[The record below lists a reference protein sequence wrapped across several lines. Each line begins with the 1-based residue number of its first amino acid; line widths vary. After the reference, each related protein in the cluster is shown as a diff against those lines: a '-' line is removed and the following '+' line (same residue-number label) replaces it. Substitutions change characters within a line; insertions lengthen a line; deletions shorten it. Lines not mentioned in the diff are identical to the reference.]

1 MVLIGL
7 IGEAGSGKDTLAD
20 YLKQRYPVMLYTL
33 ANPIKEITRHM
44 FLFNDE
50 QLYGKLKNVVDE
62 RWGITPRESW
72 QTIGTNIMQFQ
83 IYGLLPHLI
92 NKVPVRE
99 FWIHHFKMWY
109 DNFLQNKKNEEIT
122 GETNKEKHVIVTD
135 VRFQHE
141 ADTITQMGG
150 YLIKII
156 RPSLDKSDE
165 LYKHCSET
173 AISTMKA
180 NYTVVNDGTLEKLY
194 TVADAIFNDS
204 INRHYNQSNKSP

>member
-7 IGEAGSGKDTLAD
+7 IGEAGSGKDTFAD
-20 YLKQRYPVMLYTL
+20 YLKKRHSVTLYTL

-44 FLFNDE
+44 FLFSDE
-50 QLYGKLKNVVDE
+50 QLHGNLKNVVDE

-72 QTIGTNIMQFQ
+72 QIIGTNIMQFQ

-109 DNFLQNKKNEEIT
+109 DDFIQNK
-122 GETNKEKHVIVTD
+122 TNIQHNSENNEKHVIVTD

-141 ADTITQMGG
+141 ADMITQMGG

-156 RPSLDKSDE
+156 RPSLDKSNE

-173 AISTMKA
+173 SISTMKV
-180 NYTVVNDGTLEKLY
+180 NYTVVNDDTLEKLY
-194 TVADAIFNDS
+194 TIADAIFNDAVS
-204 INRHYNQSNKSP
+204 RQKI